1 MAIITDFVL
10 DTALN
15 VIRTQT
21 TNLHITSAEAT
32 SFANVSAL
40 TLGNTSTFSAS
51 APTTTENAREITIA
65 PISDGAVTGTGTAT
79 HYAIVDADN
88 SRLFATGALAQT
100 QVVTQGNI
108 FSLGSFEIGIEPKA
122 D

>member
-1 MAIITDFVL
+1 MAIITNFVL

-21 TNLHITSAEAT
+21 TNLHITSAEAVNFSSVT
-32 SFANVSAL
+32 SL

-51 APTTTENAREITIA
+51 APATNGVTREITIA
-65 PISDGAVTGTGTAT
+65 PISDGVVTGTGTAT
-79 HYAIVDADN
+79 HYAIVDASN
-88 SRLFATGALAQT
+88 SRLFATGALAQP

-122 D
+122 E